1 MKNTILVLL
10 LFCFVG
16 CDGKIYKNIYDK
28 SRVGATISSIEVVAN
43 DERSLLLSKNIM
55 EKKGFVVGKSEY
67 MLRVEYRDY
76 TLACTNPL
84 SKTSSDYTYEGL
96 LVLELFYNG
105 SKVYSIFRD
114 IKKDVRQKHYLALIE
129 IMLDDLELKRD

>member
-10 LFCFVG
+10 LFLFVG

-28 SRVGATISSIEVVAN
+28 SMVGANISSIDIVAN
-43 DERSLLLSKNIM
+43 DERSLAITKKIM
-55 EKKGFVVGKSEY
+55 EKKGFVVGKSDY

-76 TLACTNPL
+76 TLSCTNPL

-114 IKKDVRQKHYLALIE
+114 IKKDVGEKHYTTLID
-129 IMLDDLELKRD
+129 IMLEDLETKRE

>member
-10 LFCFVG
+10 LFLFAG

-28 SRVGATISSIEVVAN
+28 SKIGVTIPSIEVVAN
-43 DERSLLLSKNIM
+43 DERSLVISQNIM
-55 EKKGFVVGKSEY
+55 EKKGFIVGKSDY

-76 TLACTNPL
+76 TLSCTNPL

-105 SKVYSIFRD
+105 NKVYSIYRD
-114 IKKDVRQKHYLALIE
+114 IKKDVSEKHYLTLIE
-129 IMLDDLELKRD
+129 IMLEDLELKRG